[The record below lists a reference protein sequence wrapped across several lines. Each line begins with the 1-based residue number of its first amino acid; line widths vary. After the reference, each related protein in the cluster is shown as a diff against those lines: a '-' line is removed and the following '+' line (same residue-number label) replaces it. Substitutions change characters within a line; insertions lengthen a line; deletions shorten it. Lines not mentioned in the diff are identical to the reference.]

1 MNLLAF
7 ADRLLRVKDC
17 SKTGDEFADVLLK
30 KSDQFAYYVLFISVS

>member
-30 KSDQFAYYVLFISVS
+30 NLISLLITFYSFQ